1 MPGSDDG
8 IRPDVTLCLRGI
20 HSKVGLQGDAHY
32 CDATIVVEVKK
43 NPADLVD
50 GVAQL
55 GGYELHVLRNQCDCQ
70 GPIGVVVCGSTA
82 HIVIFGLDAVWAS
95 TGANLATPAG
105 RHTFIRQLVD
115 RSLCT
120 ADRHNY
126 SSTY

>member
-32 CDATIVVEVKK
+32 CDAAIVVEVKK
-43 NPADLVD
+43 TPADLGN
-50 GVAQL
+50 GVTQL
-55 GGYELHVLRNQCDCQ
+55 SRYELHVLRNQCDSRS
-70 GPIGVVVCGSTA
+70 PIGMVVCSSTA
-82 HIVIFGLDAVWAS
+82 YIVIFGLDAVWAS

-105 RHTFIRQLVD
+105 QHTFIRQLVGW
-115 RSLCT
+115 SLCT
-120 ADRHNY
+120 ADNRDY